1 MKLHCLKQLKYK
13 TQQPSCSVWQA
24 SRNITPQ
31 NSSTLSSPQNTAF
44 SWKVLPRCSKLS
56 MRLALPI
63 KATTSHSKNMIS
75 HTSCDSLGG
84 KNSIASRQERLG
96 RARCKTV
103 EAARLKSRKFT
114 LSKEMSSQKW
124 NHTATAE
131 LLSSGNIFFIHIH
144 IHTQTHIDSAEKEH
158 IYLAYLHIWVLIFKK
173 PIRIRKQICLL
184 SS

>member
-1 MKLHCLKQLKYK
+1 MKLHCLKQLEYK
-13 TQQPSCSVWQA
+13 TQQPSRSVWQA
-24 SRNITPQ
+24 GRNVTPQ
-31 NSSTLSSPQNTAF
+31 NSSTPSSPQNTAF

-114 LSKEMSSQKW
+114 PGKEMSSQNW
-124 NHTATAE
+124 NHTVAAE
-131 LLSSGNIFFIHIH
+131 LLSSVNIYF
-144 IHTQTHIDSAEKEH
+144 SL
-158 IYLAYLHIWVLIFKK
+158 YVLHV
-173 PIRIRKQICLL
+173 PIRQRKNTRI
-184 SS
+184 